1 MKRKKLHTIDTPYQ
15 KVLNTYIDE
24 VLEEER
30 KLHDSDVESFEE
42 HAEKVRGELTER
54 FLNFH
59 ESFLSGYEL
68 LVRERKKRKQG
79 PIA

>member
-15 KVLNTYIDE
+15 KVLNKYIDE
-24 VLEEER
+24 ELEKER
-30 KLHDSDVESFEE
+30 KMHDSDVESFEE

-59 ESFLSGYEL
+59 ESFLNGFEV
-68 LVRERKKRKQG
+68 LVKQRKKRQQRK
-79 PIA
+79 